1 MNKQTIGK
9 KRALCLVEN
18 TYQRVMQQVQA
29 LQQKENEQQ
38 KQKQQINVA
47 TVAQLKPEQ
56 QEKASV
62 LILIEKDLNS
72 TENWTQKVSARENE

>member
-1 MNKQTIGK
+1 
-9 KRALCLVEN
+9 
-18 TYQRVMQQVQA
+18 MQQVQA
-29 LQQKENEQQ
+29 LQQKENELE

-47 TVAQLKPEQ
+47 TVAQLRPEQ

-62 LILIEKDLNS
+62 RILSEKDLNS

>member
-1 MNKQTIGK
+1 MNKQTISK

-29 LQQKENEQQ
+29 LQQKENELQ

-47 TVAQLKPEQ
+47 TVAQLEPEQ

-62 LILIEKDLNS
+62 RILSEKDLNS